1 MLELLAQISGGQSG
15 ATACDQMNNGGNE
28 AAEFGKADVLVMP
41 KTIAVKLGG
50 VAENVPLA
58 VMGVTPEVA
67 QLLEMAPH
75 GDQRATARL
84 SQVGEHPA
92 GAAVEG
98 LRQPLRRGKV
108 SRDEAGV

>member
-15 ATACDQMNNGGNE
+15 GTACDQMNNGGNE

-50 VAENVPLA
+50 VAESVPLA
-58 VMGVTPEVA
+58 IVGVTPEVA
-67 QLLEMAPH
+67 HLLEMAPR
-75 GDQRATARL
+75 GDQRATELL

-92 GAAVEG
+92 GVAVEEIS
-98 LRQPLRRGKV
+98 QPLCRGKL
-108 SRDEAGV
+108 SRHEAE